1 MITVDRINNKA
12 SAAHLLFLIMESGSD
27 NGNPYGLHPEPP
39 IGIIVIQIPNIPTK
53 KSSLKRTTSRRQPC
67 QRPSFARP
75 EIRQGEQF
83 HTHDS
88 VRRSIR
94 NTTPHLEFIGNSPL
108 HTSGQMSDDNGA
120 ERAAVDAAAA
130 FVDATLNDYQDNLVE
145 GYFGG
150 EECDEGNEVGDLGE
164 LPPLHNIWDCP
175 YLNKIVRTD
184 DDGKSYAGWTCGW
197 CPPQK
202 DGSTAKPFR
211 GTNATKALSHVV
223 KVSGNDIRPCCGIIP
238 ADKARQY
245 NALYLSKAMQKDLR
259 HNKRET
265 MIAGIEDMQDRT
277 VLSLAASSSTSKRRA
292 SL

>member
-1 MITVDRINNKA
+1 MGESGSGISHSCSGVTISGTPPGILSVWKCAESYIGIRTKTSFSIYYQFLPLMITVDRINNKA

-53 KSSLKRTTSRRQPC
+53 KSSRKLTTSRRQPC

-130 FVDATLNDYQDNLVE
+130 FVDAT
-145 GYFGG
+145 FWWGG
-150 EECDEGNEVGDLGE
+150 TRRGE
-164 LPPLHNIWDCP
+164 
-175 YLNKIVRTD
+175 
-184 DDGKSYAGWTCGW
+184 
-197 CPPQK
+197 
-202 DGSTAKPFR
+202 
-211 GTNATKALSHVV
+211 
-223 KVSGNDIRPCCGIIP
+223 
-238 ADKARQY
+238 
-245 NALYLSKAMQKDLR
+245 
-259 HNKRET
+259 
-265 MIAGIEDMQDRT
+265 
-277 VLSLAASSSTSKRRA
+277 
-292 SL
+292 